1 MLKPTDKDEVK
12 ACRETSSQRLT
23 HVACA
28 HITHYTLHAECTHT
42 VQLELQ
48 RYKSPAD
55 GTALI
60 DRSRAPDV
68 MAELLLDIACQ
79 NKFTPLKGLGFPSL

>member
-1 MLKPTDKDEVK
+1 M
-12 ACRETSSQRLT
+12 
-23 HVACA
+23 
-28 HITHYTLHAECTHT
+28 LHAHTLNITRRMRTHT

-79 NKFTPLKGLGFPSL
+79 YKFTPLKGLGFPSL

>member
-12 ACRETSSQRLT
+12 ACTETSSQRLT

-28 HITHYTLHAECTHT
+28 HTKHYTQNAHTHT

-55 GTALI
+55 GNALI

>member
-28 HITHYTLHAECTHT
+28 HTKHYTKNAHTHT